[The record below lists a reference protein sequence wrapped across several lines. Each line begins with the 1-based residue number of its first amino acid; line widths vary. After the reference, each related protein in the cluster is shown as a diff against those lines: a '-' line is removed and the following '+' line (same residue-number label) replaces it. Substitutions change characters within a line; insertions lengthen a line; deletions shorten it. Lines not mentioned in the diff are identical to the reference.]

1 MDPIQSQQFRSF
13 KTFLQTQTQPESFG
27 SVGRS
32 SGAESSLGQN
42 LGKILVYLGGSW
54 KVNGAFNQKVV

>member
-27 SVGRS
+27 SVGRP

-42 LGKILVYLGGSW
+42 LGKILVYLGGS
-54 KVNGAFNQKVV
+54 